1 MMVTLVTIL
10 LVGAAVGCQ
19 TIRQRYNRIAV
30 PAVHVSISD
39 PALVGISDPALVGEP
54 PKVQRSQLVAMKS
67 IGIDSIRFDADWA
80 MVQPDSPRKFD
91 WTELDQAV
99 DSARAAG
106 MSVDLIIDGC
116 PPWAALSG
124 TRDDQTPV
132 PASPHNYA
140 RWAASVAARYAPRG
154 VNLFEIWNEPNAA
167 DTWSPRASPSAY
179 TADLIAAYSAIKAVD
194 RSAFIISGG
203 LAPAATNGRDF
214 SPIDFLKAM
223 YADGAKGSFDA
234 LGYHAYSYPA
244 LPYTYEPWSAWSQMD
259 KTNPSLRSIMKDNGD
274 NNKPIWITEFG
285 APTEGPDGVGETAQ
299 AAAISQ
305 AISAVRITS
314 WLGALYVYTWQDSG
328 NSPDTDEDW
337 FGILTARGKPKLA
350 YAAIRAARAHR

>member
-1 MMVTLVTIL
+1 MMITLVTIL
-10 LVGAAVGCQ
+10 LVGAGVGCQ
-19 TIRQRYNRIAV
+19 TIRQRYSKVADPIAD
-30 PAVHVSISD
+30 VS
-39 PALVGISDPALVGEP
+39 ISDPALVGEP

-67 IGIDSIRFDADWA
+67 IGIDSIRFDADWS
-80 MVQPDSPRKFD
+80 MVQPDGPRQFD

-106 MSVDLIIDGC
+106 ISVDLIIDGC
-116 PPWAALSG
+116 PSWAALPG
-124 TRDDQTPV
+124 TRGDHTPV

-140 RWAASVAARYAPRG
+140 RWAANVAARYAPRG

-234 LGYHAYSYPA
+234 LGYHAYSYPV
-244 LPYTYEPWSAWSQMD
+244 LPDTYEPWSGWSQMD
-259 KTNPSLRSIMKDNGD
+259 QTNPSLRSIMKDNGD
-274 NNKPIWITEFG
+274 SDKPIWITEFG
-285 APTEGPDGVGETAQ
+285 APTEGPHGVGETAQ
-299 AAAISQ
+299 ATAISQ

-328 NSPDTDEDW
+328 NNPNTDEDW
-337 FGILTARGKPKLA
+337 FGILTARGKPKFA
-350 YAAIRAARAHR
+350 YAVIRAARSHR